1 MALVTCPECG
11 KKNVSDTATACPN
24 CGYHIAD
31 YFTQLNK
38 AKREDERKKAEI
50 DELTKKGVLSAS
62 TIKGIQ
68 EGRNMDKE
76 IKRDKEIDKQKIPED
91 NSQSLKSNQA
101 GFWFGGIFVGLGLLG
116 IILAATLDELSFG
129 MFLIY
134 GFLIGLGLWGL
145 GSSWSSYEKDK
156 AEYQLYQEL
165 GEREYKKRKYE
176 EKERAQANKDPLT
189 TLYQQQQQQAS
200 IIWCPMCH
208 MPSGE
213 KISATRRVV
222 STTALGL
229 ASSDIG
235 KQYRC
240 KSCGHKW

>member
-11 KKNVSDTATACPN
+11 KENVSDSAASCPN
-24 CGYHIAD
+24 CGYNIAD
-31 YFTQLNK
+31 YFIQLDK
-38 AKREDERKKAEI
+38 VKRAEEREKAEI
-50 DELTKKGVLSAS
+50 EELINTGVLDKN
-62 TIKGIQ
+62 TIDGIQ
-68 EGRNMDKE
+68 EGRDMKEE
-76 IKRDKEIDKQKIPED
+76 IKRDKEISKISIPENPATSFFD
-91 NSQSLKSNQA
+91 GVTIFACIL
-101 GFWFGGIFVGLGLLG
+101 GVLLIIGGICGLILSEP
-116 IILAATLDELSFG
+116 IILVLITFG
-129 MFLIY
+129 F
-134 GFLIGLGLWGL
+134 GAWFIGGVT
-145 GSSWSSYEKDK
+145 SSYHKEK

-213 KISATRRVV
+213 KISTTRRVV

-240 KSCGHKW
+240 KNCGHKW

>member
-134 GFLIGLGLWGL
+134 GFLIGLGVWV
-145 GSSWSSYEKDK
+145 
-156 AEYQLYQEL
+156 
-165 GEREYKKRKYE
+165 
-176 EKERAQANKDPLT
+176 
-189 TLYQQQQQQAS
+189 
-200 IIWCPMCH
+200 H
-208 MPSGE
+208 
-213 KISATRRVV
+213 
-222 STTALGL
+222 LGL
-229 ASSDIG
+229 PMRKTKPNINSIRSLENANTRNASMKKKNAPKPIKTLSPHFTNNSNSKHPLYGVPCAICLQEKRFLQPG
-235 KQYRC
+235 A
-240 KSCGHKW
+240 